1 MRIFNTLTRQKEDFV
16 PLVPGRVSIYCCG
29 PTVYDFIHLGNARP
43 LVVFDVLRRHLE
55 SQGLDV
61 RFVQNVTD
69 IEDKIIRRAAAE
81 GVDHEVITA
90 RYHAA
95 YHEDAAILGVRAPD
109 SEPRATAAIPGIIDM
124 IERLIAGGHAY
135 VAGDGVYYSTA
146 SFPAYGR
153 LSGYDLERLEED
165 SGGRQVSY
173 EQKREPADFAL
184 WKLQKPGEPGWPS
197 PWGCGRP
204 GWHIE
209 CSAMVLSELGE
220 TIDIHC
226 GGQDLIF
233 PHHENEIAQSV
244 AANAEPLA
252 RYWMHNGYVN
262 VDQAKM
268 SKSLGNFFTVRD
280 LLERFSGMELRF
292 FILSGH
298 YRSPINFSTE
308 LLEAA
313 AHGWERITTCVR
325 NVNFVL
331 SRESGAVEAVVSA
344 VNRETFAAAREAF
357 TAALDDDLN
366 TADALAVVFDLVR
379 ELNSL
384 AALPEP
390 PVADLV
396 CGLETLLD
404 LLAILGLDTQEEAAE
419 SGPPQEIL
427 DLLEAR
433 QTARAAR
440 DWAEADRLRDS
451 ITAAGWR
458 IEDTPRGA
466 QVYRV

>member
-55 SQGLDV
+55 SSGLDV
-61 RFVQNVTD
+61 CFVQNVTD
-69 IEDKIIRRAAAE
+69 IEDKIIRRAEEE
-81 GVDHEVITA
+81 GVGHEVITA
-90 RYHAA
+90 RFHAA
-95 YHEDAAILGVRAPD
+95 YHEDAAALGVRQPD
-109 SEPRATAAIPGIIDM
+109 SEPRATAAIPDIIAM

-135 VAGDGVYYSTA
+135 VAGDGVYYATS
-146 SFPAYGR
+146 SFPDYGR

-165 SGGRQVSY
+165 SGGRQVSS
-173 EQKREPADFAL
+173 EQKRDPADFAL

-197 PWGCGRP
+197 PWGSGRP

-209 CSAMVLSELGE
+209 CSAMVLAELGE

-280 LLERFSGMELRF
+280 LLERFSGMVLRF

-325 NVNFVL
+325 NVNFLL
-331 SRESGAVEAVVSA
+331 SQAKDIEKSSLSPESQDLL
-344 VNRETFAAAREAF
+344 TTARQNF
-357 TAALDDDLN
+357 KDALDDDLN
-366 TADALAVVFDLVR
+366 TADALASVFDLVR
-379 ELNSL
+379 ALNSQ

-390 PVADLV
+390 PLADLAA
-396 CGLETLLD
+396 GLETLEQ
-404 LLAILGLDTQEEAAE
+404 LLAVLGLDATEEATAA
-419 SGPPQEIL
+419 GPPQEIL
-427 DLLEAR
+427 QMLEAR
-433 QTARAAR
+433 QAARAAR
-440 DWAEADRLRDS
+440 NWAEADRLRDA

-466 QVYRV
+466 QVYRA